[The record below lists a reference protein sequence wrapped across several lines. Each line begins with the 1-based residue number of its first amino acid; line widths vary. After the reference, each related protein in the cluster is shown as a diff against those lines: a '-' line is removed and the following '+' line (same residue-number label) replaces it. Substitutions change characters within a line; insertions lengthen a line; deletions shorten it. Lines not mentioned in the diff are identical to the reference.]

1 VFRPFLVID
10 ALIHQEPCVLDTPE
24 WKAVNRRLLLRDER
38 MGMAAR
44 LVRILEQAFEHIA
57 ACPGLLARVCAI
69 VYGSANAARGMLY

>member
-1 VFRPFLVID
+1 
-10 ALIHQEPCVLDTPE
+10 
-24 WKAVNRRLLLRDER
+24 